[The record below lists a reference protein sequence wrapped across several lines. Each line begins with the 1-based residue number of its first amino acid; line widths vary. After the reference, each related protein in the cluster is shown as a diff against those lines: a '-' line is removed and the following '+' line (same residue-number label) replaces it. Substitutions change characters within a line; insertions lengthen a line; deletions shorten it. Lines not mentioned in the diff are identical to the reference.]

1 MNESG
6 NRASSTRYPLRAVM
20 RRTGLSADVI
30 RAWERR
36 YGAVSPTRSNGRQ
49 RLYSENDVV
58 RLSLLQRATS
68 AGHSIGEIATLDAD
82 ALKALVGQ
90 GLPREIERR
99 ELAASVLEESLA
111 ATEAFDGVALEQT
124 LKRVVLSLGAERFV
138 DEIAGAFLREI
149 GDRWH
154 AGTLSPAHEHMAS
167 HVVRRVLEWLGDA
180 YDPGPRAP
188 RIVVATPAGEMHE
201 LGAMV
206 VAAAAL
212 SEGWSTIYLG
222 PNLPS
227 DEIASAAERSGAELV
242 ALSIVYTHDA
252 RTAEEVR
259 KTARAL
265 PKRVSLLIG
274 GAAAERLDVHGRRT
288 EVKIIGD
295 IGGFRLELRER
306 MQRSSRRA
314 NPK

>member
-1 MNESG
+1 
-6 NRASSTRYPLRAVM
+6 M

-49 RLYSENDVV
+49 RLYSEDDVV

-82 ALKALVGQ
+82 ALTALIGQ
-90 GLPREIERR
+90 DRPREIERR
-99 ELAASVLEESLA
+99 DLTAGALDESMA
-111 ATEAFDGVALEQT
+111 ATEALDGVALEQT
-124 LKRVVLSLGAERFV
+124 LKRVVLSIGAERFV
-138 DEIAGAFLREI
+138 DEIAGAFLREV

-154 AGTLSPAHEHMAS
+154 AGTLSPAQEHMAS
-167 HVVRRVLEWLGDA
+167 HIVRRVLEWLGDA

-206 VAAAAL
+206 AAAAAL
-212 SEGWSTIYLG
+212 SEGWRTVYLG
-222 PNLPS
+222 PNLPA
-227 DEIASAAERSGAELV
+227 DEIARAAERSGAELV
-242 ALSIVYTHDA
+242 ALSIVYADDS
-252 RTAEEVR
+252 RTVDEVR

-265 PKRVSLLIG
+265 PKNVSLLIG
-274 GAAAERLDVHGRRT
+274 GAAAEKLNIGTRRT
-288 EVKIIGD
+288 EVKVIGD
-295 IGGFRLELRER
+295 FVGFRRELRER
-306 MQRSSRRA
+306 IQRRSRQSA
-314 NPK
+314 SK

>member
-1 MNESG
+1 MNETG
-6 NRASSTRYPLRAVM
+6 NRTSGARYPLRAVM

-36 YGAVSPTRSNGRQ
+36 YGAVSPARSDGRQ
-49 RLYSENDVV
+49 RLYSEDDVV

-68 AGHSIGEIATLDAD
+68 AGHSISEIANLDAD

-90 GLPREIERR
+90 GLPRDVERR
-99 ELAASVLEESLA
+99 DIAASVLDESLA
-111 ATEAFDGVALEQT
+111 ATEAFDGVTLEQT

-138 DEIAGAFLREI
+138 DEIASAFLREI

-212 SEGWSTIYLG
+212 SEGWRTIYLG
-222 PNLPS
+222 PNLPAN
-227 DEIASAAERSGAELV
+227 EIASAAERSGAELV
-242 ALSIVYTHDA
+242 ALSVVYSDDN
-252 RTAEEVR
+252 RTAEELR

-265 PKRVSLLIG
+265 PKNVGVLVG
-274 GAAAERLDVHGRRT
+274 GAAAEKLDIGRRAD
-288 EVKIIGD
+288 VQVLSD
-295 IGGFRLELRER
+295 VVGFRRELRER
-306 MQRSSRRA
+306 MRRR
-314 NPK
+314 

>member
-1 MNESG
+1 
-6 NRASSTRYPLRAVM
+6 M

-36 YGAVSPTRSNGRQ
+36 YGAVSPARSDGRQ
-49 RLYSENDVV
+49 RLYTEDDVV

-68 AGHSIGEIATLDAD
+68 AGHSIGEIAKLDAD
-82 ALKALVGQ
+82 ALKTLIGQ
-90 GLPREIERR
+90 GLTRELERR
-99 ELAASVLEESLA
+99 PDQAASVLEESLA
-111 ATEAFDGVALEQT
+111 ATNVFDGVALEQT

-212 SEGWSTIYLG
+212 SEGWRTVYLG
-222 PNLPS
+222 PNLPA

-242 ALSIVYTHDA
+242 ALSVVYADDKG
-252 RTAEEVR
+252 TADEVR

-265 PKRVSLLIG
+265 PKNVGVLVG
-274 GAAAERLDVHGRRT
+274 GAAAEKLDIAGRRT
-288 EVKIIGD
+288 DVRVISD
-295 IGGFRLELRER
+295 VGGFRRELRDR
-306 MQRSSRRA
+306 MQRRSGRSASR
-314 NPK
+314 

>member
-6 NRASSTRYPLRAVM
+6 NRKSAARYPLRAVM

-36 YGAVSPTRSNGRQ
+36 YGAVHPSRSDGRQ
-49 RLYSENDVV
+49 RLYTEDDVV

-68 AGHSIGEIATLDAD
+68 AGHSIGEIATLDVD
-82 ALKALVGQ
+82 ALEALIGHGVT
-90 GLPREIERR
+90 RDAERDD
-99 ELAASVLEESLA
+99 LAASVLDGALT
-111 ATEAFDGVALEQT
+111 ATETFDGVALEQT

-138 DEIAGAFLREI
+138 DEIAGAFLREV

-212 SEGWSTIYLG
+212 SEGWRTIYLG
-222 PNLPS
+222 PNLPA

-242 ALSIVYTHDA
+242 ALSVVYADDH

-265 PKRVSLLIG
+265 PNVGVLVG
-274 GAAAERLDVHGRRT
+274 GAAAEKLDVAGRRT
-288 EVKIIGD
+288 DVQVLSD
-295 IGGFRLELRER
+295 VVGFRRELRAR
-306 MQRSSRRA
+306 MQRRSAS
-314 NPK
+314 K

>member
-1 MNESG
+1 MNEPG
-6 NRASSTRYPLRAVM
+6 NRKSATRYPLRAVM

-36 YGAVSPTRSNGRQ
+36 YGAVTPTRSNGRQ
-49 RLYSENDVV
+49 RLYTEDDVI

-82 ALKALVGQ
+82 ALKALIGQ
-90 GLPREIERR
+90 GLARETNGHERV
-99 ELAASVLEESLA
+99 ASVLEDSLA
-111 ATEAFDGVALEQT
+111 ATEAFDGAALEQT

-149 GDRWH
+149 GERWH
-154 AGTLSPAHEHMAS
+154 AGTLSPAHEHLAS
-167 HVVRRVLEWLGDA
+167 QVVRRVLEWLGDA

-212 SEGWSTIYLG
+212 SEGWKTIFLG
-222 PNLPS
+222 PNLPA
-227 DEIASAAERSGAELV
+227 DEIANAAERSGAELV
-242 ALSIVYTHDA
+242 ALSVVYADDH

-259 KTARAL
+259 QTARRL
-265 PKRVSLLIG
+265 PEDVSLLVG
-274 GAAAERLDVHGRRT
+274 GAAAERLDIAGRRT
-288 EVKIIGD
+288 GVQVIGD
-295 IGGFRLELRER
+295 VVGFRRELRAR
-306 MQRSSRRA
+306 LQRRPGPEPA
-314 NPK
+314 E

>member
-1 MNESG
+1 
-6 NRASSTRYPLRAVM
+6 M

-36 YGAVSPTRSNGRQ
+36 YGAVSPARSDGRQ
-49 RLYSENDVV
+49 RLYTEDDVV

-68 AGHSIGEIATLDAD
+68 AGHSIGEIAKLDVD
-82 ALKALVGQ
+82 ALNALIGQ
-90 GLPREIERR
+90 ELPRDQDQRDLTADVLN
-99 ELAASVLEESLA
+99 ELLA
-111 ATEAFDGVALEQT
+111 ATAAFDSVALEQT

-138 DEIAGAFLREI
+138 DEIAGAFLREV

-154 AGTLSPAHEHMAS
+154 AGTLSPAHEHLAS

-180 YDPGPRAP
+180 YDPGPDAP
-188 RIVVATPAGEMHE
+188 RIVVATPTGEMHE

-212 SEGWSTIYLG
+212 SEGWRTVYLG

-227 DEIASAAERSGAELV
+227 DEIATAAKRSGAELV
-242 ALSIVYTHDA
+242 ALSVVYADDK
-252 RTAEEVR
+252 RTADEIM

-265 PKRVSLLIG
+265 PKNVGVLVG
-274 GAAAERLDVHGRRT
+274 GAAAGKLNVGGRRT
-288 EVKIIGD
+288 DVRIISD
-295 IGGFRLELRER
+295 VVGFRRELRER
-306 MQRSSRRA
+306 IRRRLDRPA
-314 NPK
+314 SP

>member
-1 MNESG
+1 M
-6 NRASSTRYPLRAVM
+6 
-20 RRTGLSADVI
+20 I

-36 YGAVSPTRSNGRQ
+36 YGAVAPARSDGRQ
-49 RLYSENDVV
+49 RLYTEDDVV
-58 RLSLLQRATS
+58 RLSLLQQATS

-90 GLPREIERR
+90 GLPREVERR
-99 ELAASVLEESLA
+99 DLAAIVLEEALV
-111 ATEAFDGVALEQT
+111 ATEAFDGVTLEQT

-138 DEIAGAFLREI
+138 DEIAGAFLREV

-180 YDPGPRAP
+180 YDPGPGAP

-212 SEGWSTIYLG
+212 SEGWRTIYLG
-222 PNLPS
+222 PNLPA

-242 ALSIVYTHDA
+242 ALSVVYSDDH

-265 PKRVSLLIG
+265 PKQVSLLLG
-274 GAAAERLDVHGRRT
+274 GAAAEKLDVASRRT
-288 EVKIIGD
+288 GVQVIGD
-295 IGGFRLELRER
+295 VGGFRRELRER
-306 MQRSSRRA
+306 IRSRGERA
-314 NPK
+314 GSE

>member
-1 MNESG
+1 MDESR
-6 NRASSTRYPLRAVM
+6 NRASATRYPLRAVM

-36 YGAVSPTRSNGRQ
+36 YGAVSPTRSGGRQ
-49 RLYSENDVV
+49 RLYTEDDVV

-68 AGHSIGEIATLDAD
+68 AGHSIGEIAKLGAD
-82 ALKALVGQ
+82 ALKDLVGH
-90 GLPREIERR
+90 GLPRDLERR
-99 ELAASVLEESLA
+99 DLAASVLDESLT
-111 ATEAFDGVALEQT
+111 ATEAFDSVALEQT

-138 DEIAGAFLREI
+138 DEIVGAFLREV

-212 SEGWSTIYLG
+212 SEGWRTIYLG

-227 DEIASAAERSGAELV
+227 DEIAAAAARSGAELV
-242 ALSIVYTHDA
+242 ALSVVYSDDH

-259 KTARAL
+259 RTARAL
-265 PKRVSLLIG
+265 PKNVGLLLG
-274 GAAAERLDVHGRRT
+274 GAAVEKLDVGGRRT
-288 EVKIIGD
+288 DVQVIGD
-295 IGGFRLELRER
+295 VVGFRRELRER
-306 MQRSSRRA
+306 MRSREARPA
-314 NPK
+314 LE